1 MVWLV
6 YIGAVI
12 TGLGL
17 VGILY
22 SLVAVARARRA
33 GLDDAALRDRLA
45 RLVPVNIGALFLAML
60 GLMVVV
66 TGVILA

>member
-22 SLVAVARARRA
+22 SLVAVARARRG